1 MKILTSSLRSSLSI
15 SGEGPSTRL
24 GVGWSKLSQN
34 EHPEDGGRDQARD
47 ASSLQDGPL
56 PCSVPLRRQSPA
68 QSDAALPTWPLP
80 LGPTFGLSELG
91 LSQEFGLGS

>member
-1 MKILTSSLRSSLSI
+1 MKILTSSLHSSLSI

-34 EHPEDGGRDQARD
+34 EHPEGGGRDQARD
-47 ASSLQDGPL
+47 TSSLQDGPL
-56 PCSVPLRRQSPA
+56 PCSVPLCSQSPA
-68 QSDAALPTWPLP
+68 QSDDALPTWPLR

-91 LSQEFGLGS
+91 LRRSFGLGS